1 MQLTGWKEIA
11 AYLKH
16 NVSTAQRW
24 HRESHLPV
32 IRPRRIRSQVI
43 ADSAKLDEWLQRRSS
58 ITGLRERTSS
68 LLETSARTGR
78 DFAWTE
84 LSTGREFA
92 RLASRSPNSRA
103 QVRRTKAARA
113 AYDTVRR
120 ILDRHVALPE
130 QDLKRIRTDL
140 KEFKR
145 ELEKLGEKF

>member
-1 MQLTGWKEIA
+1 MI
-11 AYLKH
+11 
-16 NVSTAQRW
+16 S
-24 HRESHLPV
+24 
-32 IRPRRIRSQVI
+32 
-43 ADSAKLDEWLQRRSS
+43 DSAKLDEWLQRRSS

-78 DFAWTE
+78 DFVWTE
-84 LSTGREFA
+84 LSTGREFV
-92 RLASRSPNSRA
+92 RLATRSPNSRA
-103 QVRRTKAARA
+103 QVRRTNAARV
-113 AYDTVRR
+113 AYDTVHR